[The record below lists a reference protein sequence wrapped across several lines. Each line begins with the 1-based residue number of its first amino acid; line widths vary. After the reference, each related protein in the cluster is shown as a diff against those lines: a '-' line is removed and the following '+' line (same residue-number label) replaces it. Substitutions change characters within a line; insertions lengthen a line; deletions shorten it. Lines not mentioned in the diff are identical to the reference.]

1 MGLFLPPLHVHER
14 VPTFSGTPCIYTY
27 TYSIHKIN
35 LKCKNGLYNL
45 LSLKLNNIIMIIM
58 MMMMIIK
65 IFNSIDIYK
74 GPFWNV
80 QPMSFGHLMGV
91 LRTSLKCLI
100 LI

>member
-1 MGLFLPPLHVHER
+1 MRLLLSPLHAHER
-14 VPTFSGTPCIYTY
+14 MPTFSGTPCIYTY
-27 TYSIHKIN
+27 VYSIHKIN

-45 LSLKLNNIIMIIM
+45 LSLKLNNIIIII
-58 MMMMIIK
+58 MMIIK
-65 IFNSIDIYK
+65 IFNSIETYIPYK

-80 QPMSFGHLMGV
+80 QSMSFGHLMYV